1 MFNVTGGEVVII
13 LVLALVVLGPEKL
26 PDMLRKAGRL
36 YGELRRMSSGFQSEF
51 EETFG
56 EPLREFRET
65 ANQARDMMRNP
76 LADHSP
82 ADQTPIAADDSVPP
96 VSATEPSAPPLIWPK
111 ATGAEPPFTSV
122 ISGRDMPA
130 ETQAEPSQW
139 APPNPIAAPASNGAT
154 THGLAPRSGAGEWQT
169 WPEAGQSFP
178 PPSAQLLPLP
188 PPAASAAR
196 VPEPAPGP
204 SAGSWA
210 APSGTPGN
218 PWSSPGSE
226 S

>member
-65 ANQARDMMRNP
+65 ANQARDMIRNP

-82 ADQTPIAADDSVPP
+82 PDQTPAAADETVSVTSAAPE
-96 VSATEPSAPPLIWPK
+96 SATPPRVWPK

-122 ISGRDMPA
+122 IRADDPPA
-130 ETQAEPSQW
+130 EPQPETSAW
-139 APPNPIAAPASNGAT
+139 AAPDSVARTTDVSATPGTSSNRA
-154 THGLAPRSGAGEWQT
+154 EWQT
-169 WPEAGQSFP
+169 WPEVGQSFP
-178 PPSAQLLPLP
+178 PPSPQLP
-188 PPAASAAR
+188 PPAPPVPAAS
-196 VPEPAPGP
+196 PG
-204 SAGSWA
+204 AGSWA
-210 APSGTPGN
+210 PPNGAPQD
-218 PWSSPGSE
+218 PWSSSGGE
-226 S
+226 A